1 MTAHTWFNSPI
12 AYLAAG
18 AITLAAFP
26 ALAEGTVNVYSGRH
40 YEGDVQLYDGFE
52 KATGIKV
59 NYVEGSTPEILQR
72 LESEGAASPAD
83 VFITADAGNL
93 WLAESRGLLQTVDS
107 EILKSRIPENLR
119 SPNNDWF
126 AISTRARVI
135 YYAKGKIDPATVS
148 TYADLADPKLK
159 GKLCVR
165 SGSHIYNLSFLGAMI
180 EKEGAAAAEAWATGV
195 VSNFARDPQGG
206 DSDQIKAVGAGECDV
221 ALGNSYYF
229 ARLLKAQ
236 DTKTIGDKVG
246 LIFPDQ
252 AGDGTHVNIS
262 GVAVVKNSPN
272 REAAVKFLEY
282 LLGDE
287 AQSYLGNINNEYP
300 IVASAL
306 NNPELKALGEFKTD
320 PINVS
325 AYGRNQAQAQIIV
338 DQAGWK

>member
-1 MTAHTWFNSPI
+1 MI
-12 AYLAAG
+12 ATTRLTRRIAILAAG
-18 AITLAAFP
+18 AIAFVASP

-40 YEGDVQLYDGFE
+40 YEGDIQLYDGFE

-59 NYVEGSTPEILQR
+59 NYVEGSSPEILQR

-93 WLAESRGLLQTVDS
+93 WLAESRGLLQAVDS

-135 YYAKGKIDPATVS
+135 YYAKGNIDPATIS

-180 EKEGAAAAEAWATGV
+180 EKKGVEAAQAWANGV

-221 ALGNSYYF
+221 AIGNTYYF
-229 ARLLKAQ
+229 VRLQKAEE
-236 DTKTIGDKVG
+236 TKTIGDKVG
-246 LIFPDQ
+246 VIFPDQ

-262 GVAVVKNSPN
+262 GAAVVKNSPN
-272 REAAVKFLEY
+272 RQAAVKFLEY
-282 LLGDE
+282 LLGEE
-287 AQSYLGNINNEYP
+287 AQSYLANTNNEYP

-306 NNPELKALGEFKTD
+306 NNPELKSLGEFKTD

-325 AYGRNQAQAQIIV
+325 AYGRNQAEAQIIV
-338 DQAGWK
+338 DTAGWK